1 MIPSLVFIT
10 VQSYL
15 IFLLYSAVRLYLKA
29 KKDTDYPEI
38 QRWMLHA
45 LVVLLLLGAT
55 TILFIIH
62 QMELVYALLL
72 FLVIIT
78 VLVGRRDYV

>member
-10 VQSYL
+10 VQSWL
-15 IFLLYSAVRLYLKA
+15 LFLLYSALRLYLHA
-29 KKDTDYPEI
+29 KRDTDYPEI
-38 QRWMLHA
+38 QRWMLYA

-62 QMELVYALLL
+62 QMALVYALLL
-72 FLVIIT
+72 FLVVVT
-78 VLVGRRDYV
+78 VIVGRKEHD